1 MNAVNARELWG
12 KLGSKTQF
20 ADWIKSRIEK
30 YDFVDGV
37 DFIVQKILNGESR
50 GFQPIDYFI
59 SLDMAKELS
68 MVENNAQ
75 GKIARRYFIECEKI
89 VKSKT
94 QKIEPVTKPAL
105 SISELNNEFRAARE
119 IVSNRGFINGE
130 LNNAAAKLLKE
141 FVGVDLDAIIGVP
154 KKKMDVSK
162 MSQREL
168 VSA

>member
-75 GKIARRYFIECEKI
+75 GKIARRYFIECEKKMNGI
-89 VKSKT
+89 MIDK
-94 QKIEPVTKPAL
+94 KPDL
-105 SISELNNEFRAARE
+105 SIKELNQEFKEARE
-119 IVSNRGFINGE
+119 LAFNRGHSNCE
-130 LNNAAAKLLKE
+130 
-141 FVGVDLDAIIGVP
+141 
-154 KKKMDVSK
+154 
-162 MSQREL
+162 
-168 VSA
+168 